1 MLDVSSN
8 RKMLKMLLG
17 NSGAEID
24 LAVSGKEAVNTVQDM
39 LENDPFKLGGYDIV
53 FVNSLMPVMVK
64 NIE

>member
-24 LAVSGKEAVNTVQDM
+24 LAVRGKEAVNTIPLNWEAVT
-39 LENDPFKLGGYDIV
+39 LC
-53 FVNSLMPVMVK
+53 S
-64 NIE
+64 